1 MRRPNEE
8 TILGDYIDNWLIDQA
23 MTVTGIP
30 AEDVAKEDRLSFTY
44 PQREGGFD
52 FIRLMDHVHGAY
64 VGFSLEALYP
74 EGLTDESNYEAKGGL
89 REITSIVKLYLP
101 HHDHN
106 DPMKRFME
114 KSKAP
119 RGWYH
124 S

>member
-52 FIRLMDHVHGAY
+52 FIRLMDHVHRG
-64 VGFSLEALYP
+64 VWGFSLEALYP
-74 EGLTDESNYEAKGGL
+74 EGLTDESNY
-89 REITSIVKLYLP
+89 R
-101 HHDHN
+101 
-106 DPMKRFME
+106 R
-114 KSKAP
+114 KAD
-119 RGWYH
+119 
-124 S
+124 